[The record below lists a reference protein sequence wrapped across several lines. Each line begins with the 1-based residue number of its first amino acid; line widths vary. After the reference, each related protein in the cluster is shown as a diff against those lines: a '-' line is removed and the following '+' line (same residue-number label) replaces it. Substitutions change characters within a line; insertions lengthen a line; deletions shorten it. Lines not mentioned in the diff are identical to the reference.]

1 MRGWE
6 SEAGQLMPG
15 VWGSRAS
22 WEGGPLGA
30 GFFTPHCQYGPN
42 CSNPLT
48 TMHFHGGL
56 VTLVGRE
63 PKVLVPSP
71 VLCWPNTQGCSSLDL
86 CVIFSFFRPN
96 NGMSSFQIKGSI
108 TSTTYRLITRLPQL
122 SASQRLTPTGLTLKP
137 HRLPQGG
144 RTGETFSP

>member
-1 MRGWE
+1 
-6 SEAGQLMPG
+6 MPG
-15 VWGSRAS
+15 VWGPRAS

-30 GFFTPHCQYGPN
+30 GFFIPRAHMALIVQIP
-42 CSNPLT
+42 T
-48 TMHFHGGL
+48 TLPFHVGL

-63 PKVLVPSP
+63 PEALVPSP

-96 NGMSSFQIKGSI
+96 NGMSSFQIRGSI

-122 SASQRLTPTGLTLKP
+122 SASQHLTPTGLTLKP

-144 RTGETFSP
+144 RTGETVSL